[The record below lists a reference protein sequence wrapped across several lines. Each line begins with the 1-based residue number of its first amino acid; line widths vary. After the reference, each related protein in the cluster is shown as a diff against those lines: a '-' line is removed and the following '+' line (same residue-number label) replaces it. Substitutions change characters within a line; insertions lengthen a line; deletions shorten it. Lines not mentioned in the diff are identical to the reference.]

1 MLTVPDDRLERLIKV
16 LSLAVVGEFD
26 VALAELVT
34 LNRDGFGVLEEALR
48 VFLNEFA
55 LAQQDT
61 TRTLAALRLANHEL
75 EEKLVTIEQ
84 QREAIREL
92 STPIIDVWQGILL
105 LPLIGVLDTS
115 RAVDVT
121 ETLLA
126 RVSDGDA
133 SWVLIDFTGM
143 TLVDTMT
150 AAHIIKLG
158 TALRLLG
165 TQCILTGISGRLAQT
180 LVTLNISLDDLRPMR
195 TLRDGLKYCLAQGY
209 SPRGG
214 ALTR

>member
-1 MLTVPDDRLERLIKV
+1 MLTVPDDRVERLIKV

-55 LAQQDT
+55 LAQQGT

-105 LPLIGVLDTS
+105 LPLIGILDTS

-121 ETLLA
+121 EALLA
-126 RVSDGDA
+126 RVSDVSA

-165 TQCILTGISGRLAQT
+165 TQCILTGISGHLAQT
-180 LVTLNISLDDLRPMR
+180 LVLLNISLDDLRPMR
-195 TLRDGLKYCLAQGY
+195 TLRDGLKYCLTQMY
-209 SPRGG
+209 SPHVG
-214 ALTR
+214 AQTR